1 MWFDIEVGKNIRI
14 RNSYGQE
21 LDRRIVSIEE
31 KTITYQRHEI
41 EEGKVSVINKKQFMK
56 IYEKMG
62 VPYVEGQYGDRNA
75 AFWEPDIEFDEEEGQ
90 LTLFSEVAI
99 NDQT

>member
-21 LDRRIVSIEE
+21 LDRTIVSIDE
-31 KTITYQRHEI
+31 KTITYQRHEV
-41 EEGKVSVINKKQFMK
+41 EPGKVSVINKKQFMK

-62 VPYVEGQYGDRNA
+62 VPYVEGQYGDEIA
-75 AFWEPDIEFDEEEGQ
+75 TFLDPDFEFDDEGQ
-90 LTLFSEVAI
+90 VALVVEEV
-99 NDQT
+99 QP